1 MITDK
6 QRQRDLEYEADYSHT
21 SRFSQEQW
29 GNILESGQLGEEC
42 AVLFE
47 TIYSSFN
54 HAANLLQLS
63 FHLEKKEED
72 ILDILNQAGRTLG
85 EVNQM
90 EAEVDFQNKEYWW
103 YLFFSGKNLPEGTLE
118 LKLHP
123 ELTEA
128 LAARSPQLEE
138 AYYAF
143 ASEVERS
150 LQIRYSQEEAV
161 WIAAAVLLYEKYYRY
176 PGISTDDILLMQY
189 EIQTRAQK
197 VFGQDVDTSTIST
210 ICNADE
216 RGHRYNY
223 LRDMY
228 KYYRVSFP
236 GEFDDDR
243 ERPEPDDMDYGAWIY
258 SLYGYMTL
266 ENLYDFISHEYAHL
280 VDETYIELTGA
291 NGFVRLAAFL
301 SRQGGKHLSQD
312 DKSEK
317 ASTLRT
323 DGADG
328 IETFHMIGESLI
340 KEYPNFT
347 WLNKSSWYDEG
358 QEIILP
364 FFEDRLY
371 VERHGVIGAYVGIRT
386 LTEGDDVHIETSLHL
401 PFTEDEDA
409 MADIRERCD
418 RLPLMTTAA
427 FQVKV
432 TEADA
437 SDPIPTGKKIKAYVL
452 YPYNDLK
459 TMTEE
464 NIIALFGSSLHIFA
478 SYYTDLCQN
487 YYPSGDATETDSKGK
502 GKQSGDS
509 DGSEDGAGG
518 TTGGSKKR
526 KKSRSSKTGSGK
538 KAGKEDSNT
547 EDGGSDKEEAVTE
560 DALKAALGSKLTYR
574 PASDTPGPNI
584 VYKEIPSNP
593 DTDYITK
600 TLQKYAGYDEEEG
613 EETSS
618 PRSASASSPTGGGTR
633 PSGGAGSSSAGS
645 SAGSFTGSGGGQSQP
660 GSYQAA
666 PYQAGLYQAGPLREK
681 TYAASHPDRTDQSD
695 RPYPK
700 NILLKGPMKT
710 RKFHE
715 AIMTSVGIIEGKDLG
730 TLGLE
735 PVPDIL
741 ERFKE
746 YEQDGHILH
755 IACPDLGP
763 DGYES
768 FIEND
773 RGQDGIFKEFANR
786 CAKGR
791 YVVLIEEADLN
802 WRHLFGEA
810 SILLRENRREGAS
823 SETLV
828 TLRYSGEK
836 FRMPSNLYLVVTCDS
851 LVCEDMILSAV
862 DYDFLIR
869 PILPDPSVLRS
880 MRIEGISLEKLMTTI
895 NNRISYFLGPE
906 YQLGEGFYLSSSE
919 RTAFASLARAFREQ
933 ILPILERWFDGDI
946 ERIRYVLG
954 DNGKNRSDTM
964 FYLEVPFRDHLFKGS
979 LPDSFDRNR
988 KIYRLNEEAFS
999 IPASYV
1005 SVYE

>member
-6 QRQRDLEYEADYSHT
+6 QRQRDLEYEADYSHS
-21 SRFSQEQW
+21 SRFTQEQW

-42 AVLFE
+42 SILFE

-63 FHLEKKEED
+63 FHLQKKEEE
-72 ILDILNQAGRTLG
+72 ILDLLNQAGRTLA
-85 EVNQM
+85 EVNEM
-90 EAEVDFQNKEYWW
+90 EAEVDFQNNEYWW
-103 YLFFSGKNLPEGTLE
+103 YLFFSGKNLAEGTLE

-123 ELTEA
+123 ELSEA
-128 LAARSPQLEE
+128 LAARAPQLEE

-197 VFGQDVDTSTIST
+197 VFGQDVDTSTISQ

-243 ERPEPDDMDYGAWIY
+243 ERPEPEDMDYGAWIY

-266 ENLYDFISHEYAHL
+266 DSLYDFISHEYAHL
-280 VDETYIELTGA
+280 VDESYVELTGA

-301 SRQGGKHLSQD
+301 SRQGGKGLSPD
-312 DKSEK
+312 DNSEK
-317 ASTLRT
+317 ASALRT

-328 IETFHMIGESLI
+328 IETFHLIGESLI
-340 KEYPNFT
+340 NEYPNFT
-347 WLNKSSWYDEG
+347 WLSRGSWYDEG
-358 QEIILP
+358 REIILP
-364 FFEDRLY
+364 YFEDRLH
-371 VERHGVIGAYVGIRT
+371 VERHGGIGAYIGIRT
-386 LTEGDDVHIETSLHL
+386 VTEGDDVHIETSLHL
-401 PFTEDEDA
+401 PFTSDEDA

-418 RLPLMTTAA
+418 RLPLMTTAP

-432 TEADA
+432 TDADPG
-437 SDPIPTGKKIKAYVL
+437 DPVPTGKKIMASVL
-452 YPYNDLK
+452 YSYSDLK

-487 YYPSGDATETDSKGK
+487 YYPAGDGESAGK
-502 GKQSGDS
+502 GENGSASGSKDPAPGRNGDKKGHGGGTGKSGS
-509 DGSEDGAGG
+509 DGNPGG
-518 TTGGSKKR
+518 NSVDDR
-526 KKSRSSKTGSGK
+526 NDNSP
-538 KAGKEDSNT
+538 
-547 EDGGSDKEEAVTE
+547 GSDGQVSE
-560 DALKAALGSKLTYR
+560 DALRAALGSKLTYR

-600 TLQKYAGYDEEEG
+600 TLQKYASRG
-613 EETSS
+613 ETESADSS
-618 PRSASASSPTGGGTR
+618 SDGDSSFSSRG
-633 PSGGAGSSSAGS
+633 SGGSSSPS
-645 SAGSFTGSGGGQSQP
+645 SGPSPAREAA
-660 GSYQAA
+660 SYQ
-666 PYQAGLYQAGPLREK
+666 QVPLREK

-715 AIMTSVGIIEGKDLG
+715 AIMTSVGIIEGKDQG

-768 FIEND
+768 FIENNM
-773 RGQDGIFKEFANR
+773 GQDGIFKEFANR

-823 SETLV
+823 SETVV

-851 LVCEDMILSAV
+851 IVCEDMILSAV

-869 PILPDPSVLRS
+869 PVLPDPSVLRS

-954 DNGKNRSDTM
+954 DNGKKRSDTM
-964 FYLEVPFRDHLFKGS
+964 FYLEVAFRDHLFKGD
-979 LPDSFDRNR
+979 LPDSFDRGR